1 MRVFVRGSGKTT
13 VEYFSYL
20 DNLYREGALSHQE
33 YIEKAALA
41 KVLLSGEN
49 EEDAIQWAVDKLSQ
63 NKETK

>member
-1 MRVFVRGSGKTT
+1 MRVFARGFGKTT
-13 VEYFSYL
+13 VECFKYL
-20 DNLYREGALSHQE
+20 NNLYHEGTLSYRK
-33 YIEKAALA
+33 YIERAALA